1 MKLHPSRRVGIIAL
15 LGCLSIAA
23 ANESGSSSLSEALD
37 EVLAQCPEDY
47 PEEVVAVLEDDK
59 LSTVETEQLLGMLE
73 SWNPSVR
80 LNAAGELGKRGDAI
94 EEVLQEGT
102 RSENWMVR
110 AGVTTA
116 LAAVLKDRL
125 NRWQEAVPNVT
136 NASEAQEKIRTD
148 ADLDETFVRLARD
161 SRLEV
166 RVEALKGISLLGPRS
181 ADIVLAVLELTRD
194 DDAFLSQDAVVTLD
208 KQFGPV
214 VLKQEGAVA
223 ALKEAMKAPLP
234 RGRGHAMKLISKLD
248 EETQREFIP
257 VLLGHL
263 DWQPNRD
270 TMFGAGGQA
279 ESIQILTKLGVKE
292 LVPRLPALM
301 GKTMRGPGLF
311 EPCLDSAKAFGADA
325 RGILPELQKM
335 MEETKPTPQEL
346 KGRNGPDLQRKY
358 NKLSETV
365 AAIEED

>member
-1 MKLHPSRRVGIIAL
+1 MKHHPSRRVGAITL
-15 LGCLSIAA
+15 LAGLSIAA
-23 ANESGSSSLSEALD
+23 AESGGSSLSDALKG
-37 EVLAQCPEDY
+37 VLAQCPEDY
-47 PEEVVAVLEDDK
+47 PEEVVAVLENDK

-80 LNAAGELGKRGDAI
+80 LNAAGELGKRGDDI
-94 EEVLQEGT
+94 EEVLRKGT

-110 AGVTTA
+110 AGVTAA
-116 LAAVLKDRL
+116 LVAVLKDRL
-125 NRWQEAVPNVT
+125 DRWQEFAPGVT
-136 NASEAQEKIRTD
+136 NAREAQEKIRTD

-161 SRLEV
+161 PRLEV

-181 ADIVLAVLELTRD
+181 ADMMLAVFELSRD
-194 DDAFLSQDAVVTLD
+194 DDPFLSQDAVVTLD
-208 KQFGPV
+208 KQFGPMA
-214 VLKQEGAVA
+214 LEQEGVVA

-234 RGRGHAMKLISKLD
+234 RARGHAVNLITRMD
-248 EETQREFIP
+248 EETQRQFIP
-257 VLLGHL
+257 ELLAHL

-301 GKTMRGPGLF
+301 AKTMRGPGLF
-311 EPCLDSAKAFGADA
+311 DPCLDSARTFGADA
-325 RGILPELQKM
+325 RVILPELRKM
-335 MEETKPTPQEL
+335 MEETKPTEQEL

-358 NKLSETV
+358 DKLSETV
-365 AAIEED
+365 AAIEKS